1 MKRKSKI
8 DKLKDALLKAEGEI
22 TRIELVDADK
32 LPQPPGAYTH
42 MVVNGGTWYVRMD
55 DDGSILYMTVA
66 EDEEE

>member
-8 DKLKDALLKAEGEI
+8 DKLKAALLNAEGEI

-32 LPQPPGAYTH
+32 LPQADGAYTH

-55 DDGSILYMTVA
+55 DDGSILYMTVT